1 MSDDIDRVKAEVPD
15 KQGYLP
21 RFLLDDAP
29 VSEVHAFWLAGLSCD
44 GCSIAAVGAKNPTV
58 EQLITGTIPGLPKVI
73 LEAHR
78 STNI

>member
-58 EQLITGTIPGLPKVI
+58 AQLNTGTLPGRPKRMQDHP
-73 LEAHR
+73 L
-78 STNI
+78 